1 MKYKLL
7 TSLFCFAC
15 LVNVNASAYEMLRH
29 NPFEQP
35 DIFDSGRGAPGN
47 IKDATGMELRG
58 TVIDD
63 EDAMAN
69 INGDYYRLNHEV
81 SGYRV
86 IRIERGSVTLS
97 RGENETVLTLHNDEQ
112 TTP

>member
-1 MKYKLL
+1 
-7 TSLFCFAC
+7 
-15 LVNVNASAYEMLRH
+15 MLRH

-35 DIFDSGRGAPGN
+35 DIVASSRGASGKIN
-47 IKDATGMELRG
+47 AATGMELRG

-63 EDAMAN
+63 EDALAN
-69 INGDYYRLNHEV
+69 IDGEYYRLNHEV

-97 RGENETVLTLHNDEQ
+97 RGEDEAVLTLHNDEQ